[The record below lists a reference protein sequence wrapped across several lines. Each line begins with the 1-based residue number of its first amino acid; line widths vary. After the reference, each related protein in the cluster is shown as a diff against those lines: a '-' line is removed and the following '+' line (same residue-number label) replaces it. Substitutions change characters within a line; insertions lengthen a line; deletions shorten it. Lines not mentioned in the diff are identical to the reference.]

1 MGFGCTRRWCM
12 KKNLILL
19 CFLIVLIACESSKGQ
34 DKAKYQTISVKPVNE
49 TKALPDLSI
58 FVKQLIEASERKD
71 TAFVLSVVDDS
82 AAVFY
87 GGGFY
92 GKDAFLQE
100 FIKYSNGFE
109 KLKQVLELGGT
120 IEEDDIYLF
129 PYVQSYKLYKD
140 QVKTIGIDPFLTAIG
155 IDSALVVY
163 SKPKDNAEKKAVL
176 AYPMLQLDPDSGYM
190 QSNWAKVSTFDNKL
204 KGFVKKDK
212 LYFAADITLNIQ
224 KKGNSFKIVAVAPYD

>member
-1 MGFGCTRRWCM
+1 M

-19 CFLIVLIACESSKGQ
+19 SFLCGLIACESSKGQ
-34 DKAKYQTISVKPVNE
+34 EKVLYQTISVLPVNE
-49 TKALPDLSI
+49 TKALPDLSL
-58 FVKQLIEASERKD
+58 FVNQLIEASERKD

-82 AAVFY
+82 AAVSY
-87 GGGFY
+87 GGGLY
-92 GKDAFLQE
+92 GKEAFLQE

-120 IEEDDIYLF
+120 IEEDDVYLF

-140 QVKTIGIDPFLTAIG
+140 QVDTIELDPFLTAVG

-190 QSNWAKVSTFDNKL
+190 QSNWAKVSTIDNKL
-204 KGFVKKDK
+204 KGFVKKDR

-224 KKGNSFKIVAVAPYD
+224 KKGNSFKIIAVAPYD